1 MPGPYRALGLN
12 SGGKV
17 HEPEGS
23 ERPGVTEC
31 GLLSQA
37 TATLGTQS
45 SLNLTRTAPW
55 TNVVS
60 PTAGSCAFYY

>member
-17 HEPEGS
+17 LEPKGS
-23 ERPGVTEC
+23 EWPGVTEC

-37 TATLGTQS
+37 TATPRTQS
-45 SLNLTRTAPW
+45 SLNLTRTASW
-55 TNVVS
+55 TNVVF
-60 PTAGSCAFYY
+60 PTAGSCVFY